1 MIGLEQTFFLSLLLI
16 SVLFLWEDTHDQGNF
31 YKRKYLIGALLTV
44 SEPIVIVVGSIE
56 AGYVLIFKQRHTHTH
71 MLGLAWAL
79 PSPTRLNLLTFL
91 LIFLK

>member
-16 SVLFLWEDTHDQGNF
+16 SVLFLWEDTRDQGNF

-71 MLGLAWAL
+71 ICWAWHGLY
-79 PSPTRLNLLTFL
+79 LLQQG
-91 LIFLK
+91 